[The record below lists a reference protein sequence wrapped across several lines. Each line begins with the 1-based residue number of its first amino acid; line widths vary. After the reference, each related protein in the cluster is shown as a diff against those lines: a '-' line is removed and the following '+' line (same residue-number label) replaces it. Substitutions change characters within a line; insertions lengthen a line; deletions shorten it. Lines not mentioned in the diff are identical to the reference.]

1 MSVAHPSSKSF
12 TSDSTTTST
21 SAGLGQKSPS
31 RHHSLI
37 TPKSTA
43 NAAAEYQYAKNR
55 RYGVYSGPGDPV
67 VGVPTRSSDSAA
79 VLAAQSDLS
88 LKLWQRESVSP
99 KAASAAILANQNN
112 SSPDIWQ
119 PSPNASAGAAAVLAK
134 DRTRQSQK
142 ARNKPSMVALTKAST
157 ASRAALSAHHVPAHV
172 QAANAL
178 PDAYA
183 WNRTG
188 GSPDAVRSASLRV
201 HNDSQKS
208 QEQRDHELSDSAAAA
223 ALYGGSANLHRSS
236 TMPTNKMD
244 LSLVEAR
251 ARENAQ
257 ERLSHLYLSSESG
270 NVLKFSATGAAA
282 APEALP
288 ASQQDVQSRYLK
300 ERDHFIRDAAKN
312 HEKIMQLARE
322 RAEKNLYGIDRSV
335 TEKNPLHNAIKME
348 IAALEIAEKQS
359 AQRMQNHG
367 KIDIGGGKF
376 MTQSEVEAIAQR
388 NVKPVL
394 DEIAEVAEKQR
405 IEDEERRQAEE
416 EARER
421 QAEEHR
427 LQQEMRAEDKRL
439 RNEEKAKTKA
449 ERDKERA
456 ILKEKRAQEKA
467 ERKKRDAELKAER
480 KLRETELKHDRKG
493 RLTELKHGKLSAKE
507 QRKIRDQKLQAAVD
521 ETSHAEELARQEV
534 QKLTALKEAA
544 AAQLEQARLAEEEHQ
559 GEGNEELAQ
568 AAAVVRQNKE
578 EEFDRASTILDAAV
592 EKHEALKEET
602 RKAKERKDKD
612 ILEEDEAE
620 PTEGDESKIA
630 DEATRA
636 EGEAAEATATDKAG
650 EVVALKDLDDSADAE
665 KVTQQHE
672 VSHELKPT
680 NTTEREMKG
689 EMLPLSGFIKDKV
702 VPEDKEAEAE
712 AADVAAKPA
721 ADVAAKSAAADVAEP
736 TSEAGKEPEVT
747 VLEPAEP
754 VVEPTEEST
763 KEPEIGVASES
774 VATVPKPVDVPV
786 DVSEPVESI
795 AKEPKEVEPVT
806 VSPPEV
812 SEPTESAAT
821 AEAGPSKPLSE
832 RDVRSSYY
840 GTTSNESLDSHTH
853 SPPLKEIEETD
864 DHAKREPEPEPVKTL
879 DPLAKGKEPVT
890 DEPAA
895 TGAADTAAVGAA
907 GATAT
912 AAAIGA
918 TDATGATDEPAATG
932 ATATETEE
940 PVNGKSE
947 STLETRAKE
956 IAQAKIKAAE
966 EKLKEAREA
975 KEAKQK
981 QTTEAKATSGGA
993 ESESKQ
999 SKKLFG
1005 SIRGKFSAL
1014 GRKDN
1019 SGSRA
1024 PGRISKMEKHPLPT
1038 ASDSTAGLA
1047 NVAARAVTEPV
1058 TESKP
1063 KTEVKATSASK
1074 PKAEVKPKPS
1084 KDDGV
1089 DLERTFSG
1097 FSDVDESAVAGVS
1110 DKKEGMFKEQI

>member
-12 TSDSTTTST
+12 TSDTTTT
-21 SAGLGQKSPS
+21 TTGAGSEHKSPS

-55 RYGVYSGPGDPV
+55 RYGVYSGPGTPV
-67 VGVPTRSSDSAA
+67 VGVPTRSSDTAA

-88 LKLWQRESVSP
+88 LKLWHRESVSP
-99 KAASAAILANQNN
+99 KAASAALLANQTN

-157 ASRAALSAHHVPAHV
+157 ASQAALSAHHVPAHV

-201 HNDSQKS
+201 HNDSQKL

-223 ALYGGSANLHRSS
+223 ALYGGSSDLHRSA
-236 TMPTNKMD
+236 TMPVNKMD
-244 LSLVEAR
+244 LSLIEGR
-251 ARENAQ
+251 AREKAQ
-257 ERLSHLYLSSESG
+257 ERLSHLYLNSESG

-288 ASQQDVQSRYLK
+288 ASQQEIQSRYLK

-322 RAEKNLYGIDRSV
+322 RAQKELYGIDRSV

-348 IAALEIAEKQS
+348 VAALAIAEKQS
-359 AQRMQNHG
+359 AERMQNHG

-439 RNEEKAKTKA
+439 RNEEKAKSKV

-480 KLRETELKHDRKG
+480 KLRQTELKHSRMS

-521 ETSHAEELARQEV
+521 EASHAEELARVEV

-559 GEGNEELAQ
+559 GEDGNEELAQ

-578 EEFDRASTILDAAV
+578 EEFDRASTILEAAV

-612 ILEEDEAE
+612 VLEEDEEEAKA
-620 PTEGDESKIA
+620 EGDESKVA
-630 DEATRA
+630 DE
-636 EGEAAEATATDKAG
+636 GETAEATNEAG
-650 EVVALKDLDDSADAE
+650 EVVALKDLDETADAE

-689 EMLPLSGFIKDKV
+689 EMLPLSGFIKDKT
-702 VPEDKEAEAE
+702 VPEDKEAESIE
-712 AADVAAKPA
+712 AAEPAAKPTTET
-721 ADVAAKSAAADVAEP
+721 VKEPETAEP
-736 TSEAGKEPEVT
+736 VKEPEVG
-747 VLEPAEP
+747 AKEP
-754 VVEPTEEST
+754 VSEST
-763 KEPEIGVASES
+763 KEPEVGVASES
-774 VATVPKPVDVPV
+774 VATEPKPITVPG
-786 DVSEPVESI
+786 PAESI
-795 AKEPKEVEPVT
+795 AKEPEPVT

-812 SEPTESAAT
+812 SEPTESAAKAD
-821 AEAGPSKPLSE
+821 AEPSKPLSE

-840 GTTSNESLDSHTH
+840 GTTSNESLDSHAQ
-853 SPPLKEIEETD
+853 SPLKEIEESD
-864 DHAKREPEPEPVKTL
+864 DKAHKTL
-879 DPLAKGKEPVT
+879 DPLAKGKEKVT
-890 DEPAA
+890 EEPAEPVEA
-895 TGAADTAAVGAA
+895 E
-907 GATAT
+907 T
-912 AAAIGA
+912 AAAEA
-918 TDATGATDEPAATG
+918 TA
-932 ATATETEE
+932 ATETEE

-947 STLETRAKE
+947 SVLETRAKE

-981 QTTEAKATSGGA
+981 QTTESKAGA
-993 ESESKQ
+993 GSSESESKQ

-1005 SIRGKFSAL
+1005 SIRGKFSSL
-1014 GRKDN
+1014 GRKDGQ
-1019 SGSRA
+1019 SGGRA

-1038 ASDSTAGLA
+1038 ASDATAGLA

-1058 TESKP
+1058 TKAEPKP
-1063 KTEVKATSASK
+1063 KAEVTPASK
-1074 PKAEVKPKPS
+1074 PKAKPS
-1084 KDDGV
+1084 KDEDV

-1097 FSDVDESAVAGVS
+1097 FSDVDESAVAGAS
-1110 DKKEGMFKEQI
+1110 DKKEGVFKEQI